1 MSPRSRGAKS
11 VADAFASPSLHHV
24 CSSCLQTLSKRNYAS
39 AATAKASL
47 ESQIPPPITQLSP
60 SGPEASLSPQPLYT
74 IKAGIVLSRPPLITP
89 DPHPFETA
97 FHLYQRRLNERLVL
111 PFTQY
116 FYYRRNTPAFENWR
130 KHRRERGGAATRD
143 IGKYNAYSPEA
154 WNDEVL
160 VGDETGK
167 PEKILEQLITEEGR
181 ADEFTGQGDSR
192 FAGLR
197 RFTEADEKNNQRS
210 LERRLQRTLYLLV
223 KLKNK
228 GGQAKEKDVDS
239 DSEKWLW
246 RFPSG
251 PVVGFEG
258 LKEAAQRILFSSL
271 GPNMNTFF
279 VGNHPVGH
287 YVARFSSPRPRP
299 STPPLYVPGSSA
311 SATSE
316 SIEHPTSSTPLS
328 ATTQVEKA
336 SDSTP
341 LKQDLAATQGLVD
354 GEKTFFMKARIMAGQ
369 ADVSYSTIHANPSE
383 KGSKT
388 LTDTKAAGVVNGE
401 TKDKKGVV
409 VDMGLDEIEDFK
421 WLSKDEVEKHVHPDY
436 WVKVKNMLVTQ

>member
-1 MSPRSRGAKS
+1 MSPRSRGARR
-11 VADAFASPSLHHV
+11 VADIFASPPIHHV
-24 CSSCLQTLSKRNYAS
+24 CPSCLQTLSKRTYAS

-47 ESQIPPPITQLSP
+47 ESQSPSITQLSS

-116 FYYRRNTPAFENWR
+116 FYYRRNTPAFEHWR

-143 IGKYNAYSPEA
+143 IGKYNAYSPDA

-160 VGDETGK
+160 VDDETGK
-167 PEKILEQLITEEGR
+167 PEKILEQLVSEEGR
-181 ADEFTGQGDSR
+181 ADEFTGKGDPR

-197 RFTEADEKNNQRS
+197 RHTEADEKNDQRS

-228 GGQAKEKDVDS
+228 GGQAKEKAADEN
-239 DSEKWLW
+239 SETWLW
-246 RFPSG
+246 KFPSG

-287 YVARFSSPRPRP
+287 Y
-299 STPPLYVPGSSA
+299 
-311 SATSE
+311 
-316 SIEHPTSSTPLS
+316 
-328 ATTQVEKA
+328 
-336 SDSTP
+336 STP
-341 LKQDLAATQGLVD
+341 LKQDLAATQTIVD

-369 ADVSYSTIHANPSE
+369 AD
-383 KGSKT
+383 
-388 LTDTKAAGVVNGE
+388 
-401 TKDKKGVV
+401 DKKGVF

-421 WLSKDEVEKHVHPDY
+421 WLSKDEVEEHVHPDY
-436 WVKVKNMLVTQ
+436 WVRVKNMLVAQ

>member
-1 MSPRSRGAKS
+1 MSPRSRGARR
-11 VADAFASPSLHHV
+11 VADAFASPSIHHV
-24 CSSCLQTLSKRNYAS
+24 CSSCLQTLLKRTYAS

-47 ESQIPPPITQLSP
+47 ESQSSSNTQLSP

-116 FYYRRNTPAFENWR
+116 FYYRRNTPAFEHWR

-143 IGKYNAYSPEA
+143 IGKYNAYSPDA

-167 PEKILEQLITEEGR
+167 PEKIVEQLISEEGR
-181 ADEFTGQGDSR
+181 ADEFTGQGDPR

-197 RFTEADEKNNQRS
+197 RHTEADEKNDQRS

-228 GGQAKEKDVDS
+228 GGQAKEKAADEN
-239 DSEKWLW
+239 SEKWLW
-246 RFPSG
+246 KFPSG

-287 YVARFSSPRPRP
+287 YVARFASPRQAP
-299 STPPLYVPGSSA
+299 SSPPLYIRGSSSGA
-311 SATSE
+311 SE
-316 SIEHPTSSTPLS
+316 SPSSTLSTATTEAEGANESTPL
-328 ATTQVEKA
+328 Q
-336 SDSTP
+336 
-341 LKQDLAATQGLVD
+341 QDLAAPQALVD

-369 ADVSYSTIHANPSE
+369 ADLSYSTSHSDPNI
-383 KGSKT
+383 KT
-388 LTDTKAAGVVNGE
+388 AKALTDSNAPSLDKGE
-401 TKDKKGVV
+401 AKDKKGVIA
-409 VDMGLDEIEDFK
+409 DMGLDEIEDFK
-421 WLSKDEVEKHVHPDY
+421 WLSKDEVEEHVHPDY
-436 WVKVKNMLVTQ
+436 WVKVKNMLVAQ

>member
-1 MSPRSRGAKS
+1 MSPRSRGAKR
-11 VADAFASPSLHHV
+11 VTEAFASPSVHHV

-47 ESQIPPPITQLSP
+47 DSQSPPPITQLSP

-116 FYYRRNTPAFENWR
+116 FYYRRNTPAFEQWR

-167 PEKILEQLITEEGR
+167 PDKILEQLISEEGR
-181 ADEFTGQGDSR
+181 ADEFTGQGDPR

-197 RFTEADEKNNQRS
+197 RVTEADEKNDQRS

-228 GGQAKEKDVDS
+228 AGQAKEKDIAADG
-239 DSEKWLW
+239 EKYLW

-258 LKEAAQRILFSSL
+258 LREAAQRILFSSL

-287 YVARFSSPRPRP
+287 YVARFSSPQPRP
-299 STPPLYVPGSSA
+299 STPPLYIPGSSSPA
-311 SATSE
+311 ALEAT
-316 SIEHPTSSTPLS
+316 EHRSSS

-336 SDSTP
+336 NDSTP
-341 LKQDLAATQGLVD
+341 LKQDLAATQTLVD

-369 ADVSYSTIHANPSE
+369 ADISYSTNRANPSGKE
-383 KGSKT
+383 GET
-388 LTDTKAAGVVNGE
+388 LPDTKVPGVGKGE
-401 TKDKKGVV
+401 ARDKKGVV

-421 WLSKDEVEKHVHPDY
+421 WLSKDEVEAHVHPDY
-436 WVKVKNMLVTQ
+436 WVRVKNMLVAQ

>member
-1 MSPRSRGAKS
+1 MAPRSRGAKR
-11 VADAFASPSLHHV
+11 VADAFASPSLHQV
-24 CSSCLQTLSKRNYAS
+24 CSSCLQTLSKRHYAS
-39 AATAKASL
+39 AATAQANL
-47 ESQIPPPITQLSP
+47 GSQSSPSITQLSP
-60 SGPEASLSPQPLYT
+60 SGPEASLSPQPVYT

-116 FYYRRNTPAFENWR
+116 FYYRRNTPAFEQWR

-181 ADEFTGQGDSR
+181 ADEFTGQGDPK

-197 RFTEADEKNNQRS
+197 RVTGADESNDQRS

-228 GGQAKEKDVDS
+228 SGQAKGQEVGD
-239 DSEKWLW
+239 DSERWLW

-251 PVVGFEG
+251 PVIGFEG
-258 LKEAAQRILFSSL
+258 LKEAAQRILLSSL

-287 YVARFSSPRPRP
+287 YVASFASPRPRP
-299 STPPLYVPGSSA
+299 SSPPLYIPGSSPA
-311 SATSE
+311 PDAETM
-316 SIEHPTSSTPLS
+316 EHSSSSTQAS

-336 SDSTP
+336 NDLTP
-341 LKQDLAATQGLVD
+341 LKQDLAATQALVD

-369 ADVSYSTIHANPSE
+369 ADVSFPSHTNLSG
-383 KGSKT
+383 KDAKAVA
-388 LTDTKAAGVVNGE
+388 DTKASGVDKGDVR
-401 TKDKKGVV
+401 DKKGVI

-421 WLSKDEVEKHVHPDY
+421 WLSKDEVEEHVHPEY

>member
-1 MSPRSRGAKS
+1 MAPRSRGAKRI
-11 VADAFASPSLHHV
+11 ADAFASPSVHHV
-24 CSSCLQTLSKRNYAS
+24 CSSCLQTLSKRSYAS
-39 AATAKASL
+39 AATAKANL
-47 ESQIPPPITQLSP
+47 DSQLPPPITQLSP

-116 FYYRRNTPAFENWR
+116 FYYRRNTPAFEQWR

-167 PEKILEQLITEEGR
+167 PEKILEQLVSEEGR
-181 ADEFTGQGDSR
+181 ADEFTGQGNPR

-197 RFTEADEKNNQRS
+197 RLTEADEKNDQRS

-228 GGQAKEKDVDS
+228 GGQAKEKDVGG

-299 STPPLYVPGSSA
+299 SSAPLFIAGSTSSA
-311 SATSE
+311 NSQSM
-316 SIEHPTSSTPLS
+316 EHPSSL

-336 SDSTP
+336 SESTP
-341 LKQDLAATQGLVD
+341 LKQDLAATKALVD

-369 ADVSYSTIHANPSE
+369 ADVSYSTTHADANGKEAKS
-383 KGSKT
+383 S
-388 LTDTKAAGVVNGE
+388 TDTPAPGTSKGE
-401 TKDKKGVV
+401 ARDKKGVV

-421 WLSKDEVEKHVHPDY
+421 WLSKDEVEEHVHPDY
-436 WVKVKNMLVTQ
+436 WIRVKNMLVA